1 LRVKRTRRGQIPARR
16 AAAAFL
22 SASSGAHG
30 TLRRPLAEKARRR
43 DVPLCAIAVLT
54 VLSVPLAAQRIA
66 EIAQSAQGRV
76 GASAELLETG
86 KSLVSFHAREH
97 FPMQSVYKLPIA
109 MAVLRQVDRGALHLD
124 AEIRVDQS
132 EYIPKSSHSP
142 LRDTHPN
149 GATVT
154 LRELIRLAVSESD
167 GTASDVLLRLLGGA
181 QGVMVF
187 LRDIGVHDV
196 QVEDTEKKM
205 AEDNTAQYRNWAT
218 PDGAVTVLRD
228 LLESSVLSPGSRDLL
243 LRFMTESTTFPT
255 RIKGLLPVDTVV
267 AHKTGSSGTHGGV
280 TAATNDIGIVTLPDG
295 RHIAIAVFVSDAKAD
310 DSTRDRVIARIARAA
325 WDSAE
330 HGVPTS
336 AQDAAAASSGQNV
349 LPRRSVARA
358 QKGGNAASTGA
369 CATCAV
375 AITIDDLPRGGDGGG
390 QSLEDIRTMT
400 IRLLRPSREQ
410 HIPLTGFVHAGVTK
424 LTPDGQRQILD
435 LWLDAGADLGNHTYS
450 HADLNTTPVAQYEQ
464 DILKDDA
471 VLRPILKAHGRKIE
485 FFRYPFLHAGASA
498 EAKEEIAEFLAAH
511 GYRNAPVTLDNSDY
525 MFAFAYL
532 KPELSARVRAE
543 YIAYLE
549 SVVAFFERRSIEVA
563 GREFPQILLLHASEL
578 NSEMMPQILEM
589 FRQRGYRFV
598 SLNEALN
605 DAAYQMSEQY
615 VGRGGFSW
623 IHRWSMAKNMPGKA
637 EPDEPEW
644 VRRVFQ
650 AR

>member
-1 LRVKRTRRGQIPARR
+1 LRVKRTGRGQILARPT
-16 AAAAFL
+16 AAAFL

-30 TLRRPLAEKARRR
+30 ALRRPLAEKARRR

-196 QVEDTEKKM
+196 QVEDTEKTM

-255 RIKGLLPVDTVV
+255 RIKGLLPENTVV

-336 AQDAAAASSGQNV
+336 
-349 LPRRSVARA
+349 
-358 QKGGNAASTGA
+358 GNAASKGA
-369 CATCAV
+369 CGTCAV

-623 IHRWSMAKNMPGKA
+623 IHRWSMAKSMPGKA